1 MKAHPRKEAAMCY
14 KWEEEY
20 LLQRAEEARKQIEK
34 DAERARPKPAA
45 PATPALEPRVRDDEP
60 VPV

>member
-1 MKAHPRKEAAMCY
+1 MCY

-20 LLQRAEEARKQIEK
+20 LLQRAEEARKAIEK
-34 DAERARPKPAA
+34 DAGRVKPKPAA
-45 PATPALEPRVRDDEP
+45 PATPAPAPVVRDDEL